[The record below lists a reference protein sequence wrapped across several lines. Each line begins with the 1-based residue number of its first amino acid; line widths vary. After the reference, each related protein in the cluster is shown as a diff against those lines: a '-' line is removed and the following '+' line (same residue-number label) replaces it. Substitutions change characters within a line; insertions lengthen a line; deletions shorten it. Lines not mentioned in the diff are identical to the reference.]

1 MRTIALRG
9 VAALCALTLVHS
21 ANAAGPNRP
30 VITEVFQN
38 PAGTSDGP
46 VGRLGTNAHQEY
58 IEIYL
63 PEPADLRPGLN
74 ADALNV
80 TFYEVEGDDT
90 SSGNGLVNYRIDL
103 PTFDL
108 NPSNGLTPGA
118 IARPSSGIVV
128 VGWVDY
134 AGAPPF
140 DLAGTSASRIAL
152 INGGVT
158 TVSGFTFIAM
168 NGGQFSGTSN
178 FPVPLA
184 VSDIAL
190 PNEASSGIIQNGS
203 GAYLLVNRDDP
214 AYAELYDD
222 AAIPIGGSANPSLPS
237 GLVLGVSAL
246 FDAFACNDHGKF
258 DVMEQ
263 PYDAPT
269 GDDIDLEF
277 VLPLGGAFSRLV
289 PQIDASGDGYSRKFL
304 DIAKTTEDATTLN
317 DNPITD
323 ALNAYHSVTQ
333 TGPFFPTPGRA
344 AFTTSAA
351 ELAVADAS
359 VQVFD
364 TLAGSIGRP
373 GVRCANLGG
382 NQVIEAVATP
392 GVSSNPAVATFAVSD
407 SDQASGQSAMFPRIE
422 VAAPATAA
430 HNATANASVSVTAS
444 NVSGASPPV
453 VNPVSASGV
462 TIRALNPT
470 RGLSAAGTPFQAT
483 VFAALQGLP
492 NEPGVPNEFANTSL
506 AGFVAANLGGI
517 VDDERHN
524 GQLLT
529 NPLTNLSDPILIDVM
544 EDDMPDSELLY
555 INRLSPAGLDSLV
568 TTVLNSADMLGGNES
583 YADNFNAS
591 NTLVKAVELTID
603 ETRTS
608 GGTFIP
614 TERVHFVNAGGLAGL
629 PDSGLSHATS
639 QRGFEFALVDSNVEQ
654 FGTLESGET
663 DDFGIVVE
671 VGRTRAGA
679 SVTTGEF
686 VFLSFTGGYE
696 GEDIDSLNTP
706 PYANQT
712 VIIYLDL
719 DNLDTV
725 LGCETITRMFVID
738 GSGGNAVNIIE
749 AFSLNVDLACACK
762 GDANQ
767 DGTLDSRDIAA
778 FIAQLTSPGDPATD
792 PFACA
797 ADLNNNGLV
806 GIDDV
811 QAFVGALVT
820 NTTCP

>member
-1 MRTIALRG
+1 MRTIALHG
-9 VAALCALTLVHS
+9 GAVLCAFALGGL
-21 ANAAGPNRP
+21 ARAAGPNRP

-46 VGRLGTNAHQEY
+46 VGRLPANAHQEY

-63 PEPADLRPGLN
+63 PEFADLRPGLN

-108 NPSNGLTPGA
+108 NLSNGVTPGA
-118 IARPSSGIVV
+118 IARPSSGVV
-128 VGWVDY
+128 VIGWVDY
-134 AGAPPF
+134 AGNPPF
-140 DLAGTSASRIAL
+140 DLAGTAATRVAL
-152 INGGVT
+152 INGGMT
-158 TVSGFTFIAM
+158 TTSGFVFVAM

-178 FPVPLA
+178 FPIPLA

-214 AYAELYDD
+214 AYTELYDD
-222 AAIPIGGSANPSLPS
+222 AAIPIGQSADPSLPT
-237 GLVLGVSAL
+237 GLVLGTSAL

-258 DVMEQ
+258 DVLEQ
-263 PYDAPT
+263 PYAAPT

-289 PQIDASGDGYSRKFL
+289 PQIDASGDGYARRFL
-304 DIAKTTEDATTLN
+304 DVAKTTEDATTVN

-323 ALNAYHSVTQ
+323 ALNAYRSLTQ

-351 ELAVADAS
+351 EMAVADAS

-364 TLAGSIGRP
+364 TLAGTIGRP
-373 GVRCANLGG
+373 GVKCANLGG
-382 NQVIEAVATP
+382 NHVIEATATP
-392 GVSSNPAVATFAVSD
+392 GGSSNPAVATLAVSD
-407 SDQASGQSAMFPRIE
+407 SDQAPGQTALFPR
-422 VAAPATAA
+422 VAVTVPASAANGATA
-430 HNATANASVSVTAS
+430 TASVSVSAS
-444 NVSGASPPV
+444 NISGASPPV
-453 VNPVSASGV
+453 VSPIGSTSV

-470 RGLSAAGTPFQAT
+470 TGLSSTGAPFQAT
-483 VFAALQGLP
+483 AFAALQGLP
-492 NEPGVPNEFANTSL
+492 NDPGIPNEFANTSL
-506 AGFVAANLGGI
+506 AAFVAANLGGL

-524 GQLLT
+524 GLLLT
-529 NPLTNLSDPILIDVM
+529 DPLTNLSDPILVDVM

-555 INRLSPAGLDSLV
+555 INPPSPAGLDNLV
-568 TTVLNSADMLGGNES
+568 TTVLNSADMLAGNES
-583 YADNFNAS
+583 YLDNFNAT
-591 NTLVKAVELTID
+591 NTLVKAVELTIN

-608 GGTFIP
+608 GGTFVP

-654 FGTLESGET
+654 LGTLESGET

-671 VGRTRAGA
+671 VGKTRAGA

-686 VFLSFTGGYE
+686 VFLSFSGGLE
-696 GEDIDSLNTP
+696 GEDIDSLNVP

-712 VIIYLDL
+712 VVIYLDL

-725 LGCETITRMFVID
+725 LGCETITRMFVVD

-749 AFSLNVDLACACK
+749 AFSLNVDVACTCK
-762 GDANQ
+762 GDTDL
-767 DGTLDSRDIAA
+767 DGILDARDIAA
-778 FIAQLTSPGDPATD
+778 FSGQLTSPGDPATD
-792 PFACA
+792 PIACA

-811 QAFVGALVT
+811 QAFVAALLSST
-820 NTTCP
+820 ACP